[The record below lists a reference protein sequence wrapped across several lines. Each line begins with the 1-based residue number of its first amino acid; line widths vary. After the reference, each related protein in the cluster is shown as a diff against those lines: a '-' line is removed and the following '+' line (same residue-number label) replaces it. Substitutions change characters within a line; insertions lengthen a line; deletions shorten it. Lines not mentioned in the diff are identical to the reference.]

1 LYNGQVFTQPENA
14 GVVRLGQADD
24 YIGVILELK
33 AAECFLQVSRTQFSS
48 SAGQNMAEGEGI
60 EPPTAIRLPSTDL
73 KSARPTRAYPPPAE
87 L

>member
-48 SAGQNMAEGEGI
+48 SAGKAGTLRQPFGFGHWLH
-60 EPPTAIRLPSTDL
+60 PLS
-73 KSARPTRAYPPPAE
+73 RAA
-87 L
+87 